1 VDTAPVPDNNL
12 PTHQKEVSIMLKSK
26 LLRVAGAMMAI
37 QLATTGI
44 GHSAELGAKDEPIK
58 LAMLE
63 WTGAHVTTHVA
74 GQLLEKLGYKV
85 EYVTA
90 GNFPQ
95 FSGLADGTLSAS
107 VEVWLNN
114 VGDIYPKVLAEKK
127 IENIGLLELQTREGW
142 IYPKYMEQICPG
154 LPDWTALNKPE
165 CVKALSTPE
174 TAPNGRFLDYPAD
187 WGSRAATIIADNTMP
202 YTAVPAGSEG
212 ALVAELESAAA
223 AKTPLVMMFWGPHYA
238 LAETEVGWI
247 KMPPCKSQDNAHC
260 ITPPDVAKIVWSGFG
275 AKWPAAYELLKKLKM
290 NAAEQEQMML
300 RVDKKGEKLDDVVK
314 EWVDTHEAVW
324 KPWLEAVKA

>member
-1 VDTAPVPDNNL
+1 
-12 PTHQKEVSIMLKSK
+12 MLKARFLK
-26 LLRVAGAMMAI
+26 CAGVS
-37 QLATTGI
+37 LAVVLAASLSTQA
-44 GHSAELGAKDEPIK
+44 AELGAKDEPIK

-63 WTGAHVTTHVA
+63 WTGAHVSTHVA

-95 FSGLADGTLSAS
+95 FSGLADGTLAAS
-107 VEVWLNN
+107 VEVWMNN
-114 VGDIYPKVLAEKK
+114 VGDIYPKVLEEKK
-127 IENIGLLELQTREGW
+127 IENVGALDLETREGW
-142 IYPKYMEQICPG
+142 IYPKFMEEVCPG
-154 LPDWTALNKPE
+154 LPDWKALEKPE
-165 CVKALSTPE
+165 CVQALSTPE

-187 WGSRAATIIADNTMP
+187 WGSRAATILADNSMP

-238 LAETEVGWI
+238 LAQTEVGWVS
-247 KMPPCKSQDNAHC
+247 MPPCKEQTNEHC
-260 ITPPDVAKIVWSGFG
+260 ITPPNVDKIVWSGFG
-275 AKWPAAYELLKKLKM
+275 EKWPAAYAFLKNFKM
-290 NAAEQEQMML
+290 DAAQQQEMML

-314 EWVDTHEAVW
+314 EWVDKNEATW
-324 KPWLEAVKA
+324 KPWVDAARG

>member
-1 VDTAPVPDNNL
+1 MHRRSVLSFLVAAALLGSFPVA
-12 PTHQKEVSIMLKSK
+12 KAAEV
-26 LLRVAGAMMAI
+26 GAA
-37 QLATTGI
+37 
-44 GHSAELGAKDEPIK
+44 DEPIK

-63 WTGAHVTTHVA
+63 WTGSHISTHIA

-95 FSGLADGTLSAS
+95 FSGLADGSLSAS

-114 VGDIYPKVLAEKK
+114 VGDIYPKALKEKK
-127 IENIGLLELQTREGW
+127 IENIGLLNLETREGW

-154 LPDWTALNKPE
+154 LPEWSALNKPE
-165 CVKALSTPE
+165 CVQALSTPE

-187 WGSRAATIIADNTMP
+187 WGSRAATIIADNNMP

-223 AKTPLVMMFWGPHYA
+223 AQKPLMMMFWAPHYA
-238 LAETEVGWI
+238 LAEVDVNWV
-247 KMPPCKSQDNAHC
+247 KMPPCKTQEETHC

-275 AKWPAAYELLKKLKM
+275 QKWPAAYEFLKHFEM
-290 NAAEQEQMML
+290 NAADQQVMML
-300 RVDKKGEKLDDVVK
+300 RVDKKGEKLEAVAKDWIDQN
-314 EWVDTHEAVW
+314 EAVW
-324 KPWLEAVKA
+324 KPWLDAAKG

>member
-1 VDTAPVPDNNL
+1 MHRRSVLSFLVATVLLGSFPVA
-12 PTHQKEVSIMLKSK
+12 KAAEV
-26 LLRVAGAMMAI
+26 GAA
-37 QLATTGI
+37 
-44 GHSAELGAKDEPIK
+44 DEPIK

-63 WTGAHVTTHVA
+63 WTGSHISTHIA

-95 FSGLADGTLSAS
+95 FSGLADGSLSAS

-114 VGDIYPKVLAEKK
+114 VGDIYPKVLKEKK
-127 IENIGLLELQTREGW
+127 IENIGLLNLETREGW

-154 LPDWTALNKPE
+154 LPEWSALNKPE
-165 CVKALSTPE
+165 CVQALSTPE

-187 WGSRAATIIADNTMP
+187 WGSRAATIIADNNMP

-223 AKTPLVMMFWGPHYA
+223 AQKPLMMMFWAPHYA
-238 LAETEVGWI
+238 LAEVDVNWV
-247 KMPPCKSQDNAHC
+247 KMPPCKTQEETHC

-275 AKWPAAYELLKKLKM
+275 QKWPAAYEFLKHFEM
-290 NAAEQEQMML
+290 NAADQQVMML
-300 RVDKKGEKLDDVVK
+300 RVDKKGEKLEAVAKDWIDQN
-314 EWVDTHEAVW
+314 EAVW
-324 KPWLEAVKA
+324 KPWVDAAKG